1 MIKTIRKFY
10 LVGFFLIV
18 YTSTFSQWQLHQTG
32 ADEGLSHNRVTSI
45 IQDKNGYLWFA
56 TLNGVN
62 KYDGYSMKHYNYGA
76 GDKGLSSSVIFKLFE
91 DKDGFIWVGT
101 ISGLNRIDPDTGKI
115 DTYFEVGDIPDFTG
129 RNRIYQS
136 ESGIFLINSLDG
148 LKFFEIDDQ
157 GKLKYEFFL
166 NKYGGVKLNIE
177 NIKPSANGKF
187 WLLTP
192 SKTVKLHQIDII
204 RDGTT
209 PKLSIEA
216 TDYRDSLFDSESTV
230 LDILEY
236 PKNMFWAINEDL
248 ELLNIKLNTD
258 LKVVESKKI
267 ELKAS
272 VNPSQLKEQRI
283 INMSGDKDGRI
294 WIAGNRLLL
303 NYNVESGEIRNLS
316 NDKQLKNVIDNQDFQ
331 KIFIDNSNVLWL
343 CALTNGLFKMDLES
357 HSFYNSTEYLD
368 NKYSSRLFKSQ
379 IVTICEDKKGNFWFG
394 TEDGIITAL
403 DKDVFK
409 NNPSN
414 TTGSPIIYLDSVKG
428 IKTYKATM
436 FPEVKR
442 LISDSEGA
450 IWVGA
455 LNGLFKIQYN
465 EISETYNIKEI
476 DDIEDDFGNIIDNRV
491 FAIKEDRQ
499 GNIWFGSWEKGVI
512 KMTFNKQTNSYYA
525 VNYNAS
531 SKDST
536 SLSSNNVRDIIEDDQ
551 GVIWVATVNGLNKLN
566 RSSTGEVTFEKF
578 YNNPEDSNS
587 LSSSHIVDIHQAKN
601 GDLYIGT
608 YGGGLN
614 RLTYSNKDDYKFT
627 HYTVEDGLPSDVVSQ
642 LKEDFKG
649 NIWSI
654 HTRQISK
661 LNPSTG
667 KIIYFEKEDGFNVD
681 QFVDNAMEFT
691 SSGMMLCGGVGGF
704 TFFHPNNLTV
714 NTQKPQVTLTDFK
727 LFNESIGVNEKIDGK
742 IILNKGLNETEKIVL
757 PYDLNSFE
765 FEFSSMH
772 FSNPKKNRYK
782 FVLEGF
788 EEKSHST
795 TGQERKFASY
805 TNVPPG
811 DYVFKVYG
819 SNSSSIWSDV
829 PKEIMITITPPWY
842 LTTTAIVFFIF
853 LLAVIGFIV
862 NRVRWNQIKLKNQIK
877 LESALHEKSEEMN
890 QMKLRFFTNISHE
903 LRTPLTLIIGPLQ
916 QIMEGSNDAKYLQRL
931 NAIMY
936 KNSTRLLKLINQLLD
951 FRSAESGNVNLIVEE
966 GDFVSF
972 LTEIYN
978 AFEEI
983 AIERQVNFKF
993 KSNKKSIEGWF
1004 DNDKIEKV
1012 VYNLLSNAFK
1022 FTPSGKSITL
1032 NVDKKNIDGK
1042 DCAIIKVVD
1051 EGVGISSEDLSSV
1064 FERFYQV
1071 KKESNSIQ
1079 TGSGLGLAYTKRLV
1093 KIHKGTISMDSTVNK
1108 GTTCT
1113 VSIPIS
1119 KDEYEDDSML
1129 EIRPK
1134 QYDFSFVKNEVKDF
1148 KNDLITPPKATKKV
1162 KYTKDT
1168 PTLLIVEDN
1177 ADLREYLS
1185 NYFENYYKVIN
1196 AKNGKEGLDLALK
1209 MGPDIIISDLMM
1221 PIMNGVEMCKTI
1233 KNDINTSHIPVI
1245 ILTAKLGLE
1254 NEKEGLEA
1262 GADEFVLKPF
1272 NMEILRLRVNNILKT
1287 KQQWAEKFKTKST
1300 PSSWKELSSK
1310 LDKNFLKKSFK
1321 FIDKNIDNSDYSV
1334 EKFSLDIGMSRSALH
1349 KKIKSIT
1356 GQSASEFIRTI
1367 RIKRAAT
1374 LMLSGQYSITEVI
1387 FMVGFSDAKYFRT
1400 CFKKQFG
1407 QTPSEYIKD
1416 FKGKK
1421 EGEK

>member
-1 MIKTIRKFY
+1 MILSIRKFY
-10 LVGFFLIV
+10 FTVFFLLI
-18 YTSTFSQWQLHQTG
+18 YTSMFSQWRLHQTG
-32 ADEGLSHNRVTSI
+32 AEEGLSHNRVTSI

-62 KYDGYSMKHYNYGA
+62 KYDGYSMKLYNYGVD
-76 GDKGLSSSVIFKLFE
+76 DKGLSSSVILKLFE
-91 DKDGFIWVGT
+91 DKDGYIWVGT
-101 ISGLNRIDPDTGKI
+101 IAGLNRINPDTGI
-115 DTYFEVGDIPDFTG
+115 INTYFETGANPVFTG
-129 RNRIYQS
+129 KNSIYQS
-136 ESGIFLINSLDG
+136 ESGIFFIDSLDG
-148 LKFFEIDDQ
+148 IKLFEIDNQ

-166 NKYGGVKLNIE
+166 NKYGGFKLDIK

-187 WLLTP
+187 WFLTP
-192 SKTVKLHQIDII
+192 SKTVKLHQIDIV

-209 PKLSIEA
+209 PKLSIDA
-216 TDYRDSLFDSESTV
+216 TDYTESLFDSERTA

-236 PKNMFWAINEDL
+236 PNNTLWIVNEDL
-248 ELLNIKLNTD
+248 ELLKIKLND
-258 LKVVESKKI
+258 NLKVIESKTI
-267 ELKAS
+267 NLKNSIAL
-272 VNPSQLKEQRI
+272 NQLKEQRLV
-283 INMSGDKDGRI
+283 NMSGDKEGRI
-294 WIAGNRLLL
+294 WIAGNGLLL
-303 NYNVESGEIRNLS
+303 NYNDESGEIQNLS
-316 NDKQLKNVIDNQDFQ
+316 KNKQLKNLIDNQDIQ

-357 HSFYNSTEYLD
+357 HSFYNSTEYLSTE
-368 NKYSSRLFKSQ
+368 YSSQLFKSQ
-379 IVTICEDKKGNFWFG
+379 IVTLCEDKKGNFWFG
-394 TEDGIITAL
+394 TQKGIIAGL
-403 DKDVFK
+403 DKNIFR
-409 NNPSN
+409 NNVSS
-414 TTGSPIIYLDSVKG
+414 TSVSPIIYLDSISD
-428 IKTYKATM
+428 IKKNKATF

-442 LISDSEGA
+442 LISDREGA

-455 LNGLFKIQYN
+455 LNGLFKIDYN
-465 EISETYNIKEI
+465 ETSKTYNIKEI
-476 DDIEDDFGNIIDNRV
+476 DGVKDYLGNKIDSRV
-491 FAIKEDRQ
+491 FAIEEDRK
-499 GNIWFGSWEKGVI
+499 GNIWFGPWEKGLI
-512 KMTFNKQTNSYYA
+512 KMSFNKETNSYYTT
-525 VNYNAS
+525 NYNAS
-531 SKDST
+531 LRDST
-536 SLSSNNVRDIIEDDQ
+536 SLSSNNIRDILEDQQ
-551 GVIWVATVNGLNKLN
+551 GNIWVGTVDGLNKLN

-578 YNNPEDSNS
+578 YSNPENQNT
-587 LSSSHIVDIHQAKN
+587 LSSSHILDIHQAKN
-601 GDLYIGT
+601 GDLYFGT

-614 RLTYSNKDDYKFT
+614 CLSYSNKNDFKFT
-627 HYTVEDGLPSDVVSQ
+627 NYTVENGLPSNVVTQ
-642 LKEDFKG
+642 VKEDFKG

-667 KIIYFEKEDGFNVD
+667 KIIYFEKEDGFDVD

-691 SSGMMLCGGVGGF
+691 KSGMMICGGVGGF
-704 TFFHPNNLTV
+704 TFFYPNNLTV
-714 NTQKPQVTLTDFK
+714 NSQKPQVTLTDFK
-727 LFNESIGVNEKIDGK
+727 LFNKPVGVNEEVDGK

-757 PYDLNSFE
+757 PHHLNSFE

-788 EEKSHST
+788 EENSHNT
-795 TGQERKFASY
+795 IGQERKFASY

-811 DYVFKVYG
+811 DYIFKVYG
-819 SNSSSIWSDV
+819 SNSSSVWSDV

-842 LTTTAIVFFIF
+842 LTTTAIVFFV
-853 LLAVIGFIV
+853 LLLGVIGFIV

-916 QIMEGSNDAKYLQRL
+916 QIMEGSNDTKYLQRL

-966 GDFVSF
+966 GNLVSF

-978 AFEEI
+978 AFKEI
-983 AIERQVNFKF
+983 AAERQINFKF
-993 KSNKKSIEGWF
+993 KSTKNSIQAWF

-1022 FTPSGKSITL
+1022 FTSPGKSITL
-1032 NVDKKNIDGK
+1032 ILDKESIDGK
-1042 DCAIIKVVD
+1042 ECAIIKVVD
-1051 EGVGISSEDLSSV
+1051 EGIGIASDDLSSV
-1064 FERFYQV
+1064 FERFYQI

-1079 TGSGLGLAYTKRLV
+1079 TGSGLGLAYTKRLIE
-1093 KIHKGTISMDSTVNK
+1093 IHKGNIFMDSTVGK

-1113 VSIPIS
+1113 VSFPIS
-1119 KDEYEDDSML
+1119 KGEYEDDAML
-1129 EIRPK
+1129 EIHPK
-1134 QYDFSFVKNEVKDF
+1134 QYNFSFVKKEVKDF
-1148 KNDLITPPKATKKV
+1148 KSDLIEPPKAKIKV
-1162 KYTKDT
+1162 EYTKET

-1177 ADLREYLS
+1177 TDLREYLS
-1185 NYFENYYKVIN
+1185 NYFENYYKVIS
-1196 AKNGKEGLDLALK
+1196 AKNGQEGLDFALK

-1221 PIMNGVEMCKTI
+1221 PIMNGVEMCKII

-1245 ILTAKLGLE
+1245 ILTAKLGIE

-1356 GQSASEFIRTI
+1356 GQSTSEFIRTI

-1374 LMLSGQYSITEVI
+1374 LIRSGQYSITEVV
-1387 FMVGFSDAKYFRT
+1387 FMVGFSDTKYFRT

-1407 QTPSEYIKD
+1407 QTPSEYVKS
-1416 FKGKK
+1416 FKL
-1421 EGEK
+1421 

>member
-1 MIKTIRKFY
+1 MILNTRRLY
-10 LVGFFLIV
+10 LAVFFLLI
-18 YTSTFSQWQLHQTG
+18 YTTMFSQWRLHQIG
-32 ADEGLSHNRVTSI
+32 GDQGLSHNRVTSI

-62 KYDGYSMKHYNYGA
+62 KYDGYSMEQYNYGVS
-76 GDKGLSSSVIFKLFE
+76 DKGLSSSVIFKLFE
-91 DKDGFIWVGT
+91 DKDGYIWVGT
-101 ISGLNRIDPDTGKI
+101 ISGLNRINPDTGKI
-115 DTYFEVGDIPDFTG
+115 DTYFEAGDTLDFTS
-129 RNRIYQS
+129 RNNIYQT
-136 ESGIFLINSLDG
+136 ESGIFFINSLDG
-148 LKFFEIDDQ
+148 IKFFEIDDQ

-166 NKYGGVKLNIE
+166 NKYEGFKLDIE

-192 SKTVKLHQIDII
+192 SKTSKLHQIDII

-209 PKLSIEA
+209 PKLSIKA
-216 TDYRDSLFDSESTV
+216 TGYTDALFDSKSAV

-236 PKNMFWAINEDL
+236 PKNTLWIINDAL
-248 ELLNIKLNTD
+248 ELLNVKLNAD
-258 LKVVESKKI
+258 LEVVESKTIK
-267 ELKAS
+267 LKKS
-272 VNPSQLKEQRI
+272 IVRSQLKEQRL
-283 INMSGDKDGRI
+283 INMSGDKEGRI

-303 NYNVESGEIRNLS
+303 NYNIESGEIKNLS
-316 NDKQLKNVIDNQDFQ
+316 NDKQLKNEIANQDIQ

-368 NKYSSRLFKSQ
+368 NKYSSQLFKSQ
-379 IVTICEDKKGNFWFG
+379 IVTLCEDKKGNFWFG
-394 TEDGIITAL
+394 TQNGVIAAL

-409 NNPSN
+409 NNVPNIS
-414 TTGSPIIYLDSVKG
+414 GSPIIYLDSISG
-428 IKTYKATM
+428 IKTDKATL

-455 LNGLFKIQYN
+455 LNGLFKIDY
-465 EISETYNIKEI
+465 SDKYGTYKINEI
-476 DDIEDDFGNIIDNRV
+476 DDVKDNLGDIIDTQV
-491 FAIKEDRQ
+491 FAIEEDRK
-499 GNIWFGSWEKGVI
+499 GNIWIGSWEKGLI
-512 KMTFNKQTNSYYA
+512 KISFNKQTNSYYT

-536 SLSSNNVRDIIEDDQ
+536 SLSSNNIRDIIEDNQ

-578 YNNPEDSNS
+578 YSNPEDKNT
-587 LSSSHIVDIHQAKN
+587 LSSNHVVDIHQAKN
-601 GDLYIGT
+601 GDFYIGT

-614 RLTYSNKDDYKFT
+614 RLSYSNRDAYKFT
-627 HYTVEDGLPSDVVSQ
+627 NYTVKDGLPNDVVSQ
-642 LKEDFKG
+642 VKEDFEG
-649 NIWSI
+649 NIWCI
-654 HTRQISK
+654 HTRQVSK

-667 KIIYFEKEDGFNVD
+667 KIIYFEKEDGFNVN
-681 QFVDNAMEFT
+681 QFADNAMEFT
-691 SSGMMLCGGVGGF
+691 SSGMMLSGGVGGF
-704 TFFHPNNLTV
+704 TFFHPNNFTV
-714 NTQKPQVTLTDFK
+714 NTQKPQVTLTNFK
-727 LFNESIGVNEKIDGK
+727 LFNEPIKVNEKINGRV
-742 IILNKGLNETEKIVL
+742 ILTEGINATKKIVL
-757 PYDLNSFE
+757 PYHLNSFE

-772 FSNPKKNRYK
+772 FSNPKKNKYK

-788 EEKSHST
+788 EEKTHKT
-795 TGQERKFASY
+795 IGQDRKFASY

-819 SNSSSIWSDV
+819 SNSSSVWSDV
-829 PKEIMITITPPWY
+829 PKVIMITITPPWY
-842 LTTTAIVFFIF
+842 LTTGAIIFFI
-853 LLAVIGFIV
+853 LLLGIIAFIV
-862 NRVRWNQIKLKNQIK
+862 NKVRWNQIKLKNQIK
-877 LESALHEKSEEMN
+877 LESALHEKSEEIN

-983 AIERQVNFKF
+983 AAERQVNFKF
-993 KSNKKSIEGWF
+993 QTSEKSIMGWF

-1022 FTPSGKSITL
+1022 FTPPDKSIDL
-1032 NVDKKNIDGK
+1032 ILDKEIINGK
-1042 DCAIIKVVD
+1042 VCAIIKVVD
-1051 EGVGISSEDLSSV
+1051 EGIGIASEDLSSV

-1093 KIHKGTISMDSTVNK
+1093 KIHKGNIFMDSVVNK

-1119 KDEYEDDSML
+1119 KEEYENDSML
-1129 EIRPK
+1129 EIQPK
-1134 QYDFSFVKNEVKDF
+1134 QYNFSFVKNEVKDF
-1148 KNDLITPPKATKKV
+1148 KSALITLPETTKKV
-1162 KYTKDT
+1162 VHSKET
-1168 PTLLIVEDN
+1168 PTLLVVEDN
-1177 ADLREYLS
+1177 TDLREYLS
-1185 NYFENYYKVIN
+1185 NYFESYYKVIC
-1196 AKNGKEGLDLALK
+1196 AKNGKEGLDIALK

-1221 PIMNGVEMCKTI
+1221 PIMNGVEMCKII
-1233 KNDINTSHIPVI
+1233 KNDISTSHIPVI

-1321 FIDKNIDNSDYSV
+1321 YIDKNIDNSDYSV
-1334 EKFSLDIGMSRSALH
+1334 EKFSLDIGMSRSSLH
-1349 KKIKSIT
+1349 NKIKSIT
-1356 GQSASEFIRTI
+1356 GQSTSEFIRTI

-1374 LMLSGQYSITEVI
+1374 LILSGQYSITEVV

-1407 QTPSEYIKD
+1407 QTPSDYIKT
-1416 FKGKK
+1416 FK
-1421 EGEK
+1421 EKI